1 MSTPKRPARPDVP
14 STSPPGW
21 ADRAADQ
28 SQSVR
33 RSRAR
38 TIEQAQGIVAAAQRL
53 IEVKGSAFTTQE
65 LSKEAGIALQTF
77 YRHFPSKDHL
87 LLAVLEDV
95 IADRMAEMAAAAS
108 ELPDPVAR
116 LRFYILAALR
126 SLRTDDGGTARQFI
140 TAEHWRLYQI
150 FPEEMAQVNG
160 PFAALVEK
168 ELRAA
173 AESGLLR
180 PNDPSAD
187 AWLAVNLVMS
197 VYHHFAYAPRE
208 NIEAVTEQ
216 LWTFCST
223 AFGGRPPDE

>member
-1 MSTPKRPARPDVP
+1 M
-14 STSPPGW
+14 
-21 ADRAADQ
+21 
-28 SQSVR
+28 R

-95 IADRMAEMAAAAS
+95 ISDRMAEMAAAAS

-126 SLRTDDGGTARQFI
+126 SLRAEDGGTARQFI
-140 TAEHWRLYQI
+140 TSEHWRLYQI
-150 FPEEMAQVNG
+150 FPDEMAQVNM
-160 PFAALVEK
+160 PFAGLIER

-180 PNDPSAD
+180 PHDPAAD
-187 AWLAVNLVMS
+187 AWMAVNLVTS